1 LYDRLREE
9 TDLTAT
15 LVQKGIRR
23 AVEAVTSG
31 VARLKRGE
39 RTSRP
44 HFTAD
49 SVVYDKRSATFSRD
63 SVSLSTPDGRVE
75 CDYVLPDD
83 TSKPP
88 SKYLTDEWEFR
99 MATLQRRNGEWYL
112 HTSMRK
118 YEAGAGGP
126 ADETADRGTEHGT
139 VLGVDLGVRNLAIAS
154 TGVFWA
160 GDEFDHWRREY
171 KRRRA
176 SMQ

>member
-1 LYDRLREE
+1 M
-9 TDLTAT
+9 
-15 LVQKGIRR
+15 QKGIRR

-31 VARLKRGE
+31 IARLKRGE

-88 SKYLTDEWEFR
+88 SKYLTDEWGVPYGDP
-99 MATLQRRNGEWYL
+99 ATPKRRVVLAYL
-112 HTSMRK
+112 HAK
-118 YEAGAGGP
+118 
-126 ADETADRGTEHGT
+126 
-139 VLGVDLGVRNLAIAS
+139 V
-154 TGVFWA
+154 
-160 GDEFDHWRREY
+160 
-171 KRRRA
+171 
-176 SMQ
+176 